1 MSTKYKEKKGYKTDC
16 RSKSDI
22 TDLKQDVR
30 ANTRNITIS
39 KRLIAFGK
47 LFLLFAILI
56 VVPLV
61 LYLLYKDTLF
71 NKVYLLNIPNK
82 LDEFKGFA
90 FIPLILL
97 QIIQII
103 ICIIPGQPIQFAS
116 SYLYGV
122 LGGFLISLGGAFIG
136 TVITYYLAK
145 FLGNDALHVIF
156 GEEKVKSY
164 VRKLNSR
171 RAYVIIFLLY
181 LIPGIPKDFT
191 SYIAGISN
199 IRLRPF
205 IFLSI
210 LGRSPG
216 VLESLLFGTFLAHRN
231 YFGIA
236 MLIIASIIILLIC
249 YIKRD
254 VLLKFIDSYEDS
266 EDNLE
271 V

>member
-1 MSTKYKEKKGYKTDC
+1 MSKKHKEKTENNIECTAKAT
-16 RSKSDI
+16 I
-22 TDLKQDVR
+22 TDLKHDEHV
-30 ANTRNITIS
+30 NTCNISIS
-39 KRLIAFGK
+39 RRLIAFGK

-61 LYLLYKDTLF
+61 LYLLYKDKLF
-71 NKVYLLNIPNK
+71 NKAYLSNR
-82 LDEFKGFA
+82 LDDFKGFA

-97 QIIQII
+97 QIIQIV

-122 LGGFLISLGGAFIG
+122 LGGFLISLVGAFIG

-164 VRKLNSR
+164 VRKLNSS

-181 LIPGIPKDFT
+181 LIPGIPKDVT

-266 EDNLE
+266 EYNLE

>member
-82 LDEFKGFA
+82 LDDFKGFA

-122 LGGFLISLGGAFIG
+122 LGGFLISLVGAFIG

-164 VRKLNSR
+164 VRKLNSS

-181 LIPGIPKDFT
+181 LIPGIPKDVT

>member
-1 MSTKYKEKKGYKTDC
+1 MSKKHKEKTENNIKCTAKAT
-16 RSKSDI
+16 I
-22 TDLKQDVR
+22 TDLKHDEHV
-30 ANTRNITIS
+30 NTCNISIS
-39 KRLIAFGK
+39 RRLIAFGK

-71 NKVYLLNIPNK
+71 NKSYLSNISNK
-82 LDEFKGFA
+82 LDDFKGFA

-97 QIIQII
+97 QIIQIV

-122 LGGFLISLGGAFIG
+122 LGGFLISLVGAFIG

-164 VRKLNSR
+164 VRKLNSS

-181 LIPGIPKDFT
+181 LIPGIPKDVT

>member
-1 MSTKYKEKKGYKTDC
+1 MSKKHKEKTENNIKCTAKAT
-16 RSKSDI
+16 I
-22 TDLKQDVR
+22 TDLKHDEHV
-30 ANTRNITIS
+30 NTCNISIS
-39 KRLIAFGK
+39 RRLIAFGK

-61 LYLLYKDTLF
+61 LYLLYKDKLF
-71 NKVYLLNIPNK
+71 NKAYLSNR
-82 LDEFKGFA
+82 LDDFKGFA

-97 QIIQII
+97 QIIQIV

-122 LGGFLISLGGAFIG
+122 LGGFLISLVGAFIG

-164 VRKLNSR
+164 VRKLNSS

-181 LIPGIPKDFT
+181 LIPGIPKDVT

-266 EDNLE
+266 EYNLE

>member
-1 MSTKYKEKKGYKTDC
+1 MSKKHKEKTENNIECTAKAT
-16 RSKSDI
+16 I

-30 ANTRNITIS
+30 ANTRTITIS

-71 NKVYLLNIPNK
+71 NKVYLLNIPNE
-82 LDEFKGFA
+82 LDDFKDFA

-97 QIIQII
+97 QIIQIV

-122 LGGFLISLGGAFIG
+122 LGGFLISLVGAFIG

-171 RAYVIIFLLY
+171 RAYVIDR
-181 LIPGIPKDFT
+181 K
-191 SYIAGISN
+191 S
-199 IRLRPF
+199 
-205 IFLSI
+205 
-210 LGRSPG
+210 
-216 VLESLLFGTFLAHRN
+216 V
-231 YFGIA
+231 
-236 MLIIASIIILLIC
+236 
-249 YIKRD
+249 
-254 VLLKFIDSYEDS
+254 V
-266 EDNLE
+266 
-271 V
+271 

>member
-71 NKVYLLNIPNK
+71 NKDYLSNISNR
-82 LDEFKGFA
+82 LDDFKGFA

-122 LGGFLISLGGAFIG
+122 LGGFLISLVGAFIG

-181 LIPGIPKDFT
+181 LIPGLPKDFT

-199 IRLRPF
+199 IKLRPF

>member
-1 MSTKYKEKKGYKTDC
+1 MSTKHKEKTENNIECTAKAT
-16 RSKSDI
+16 I
-22 TDLKQDVR
+22 TDLKHDEHV
-30 ANTRNITIS
+30 NTCNISIS
-39 KRLIAFGK
+39 RRLIAFGK

-71 NKVYLLNIPNK
+71 NKAYLSNR
-82 LDEFKGFA
+82 LDDFKGFA

-97 QIIQII
+97 QIIQIV

-116 SYLYGV
+116 SYLYGI
-122 LGGFLISLGGAFIG
+122 LGGFLISLVGAFIG

-171 RAYVIIFLLY
+171 RAYVIIFLIY

-199 IRLRPF
+199 IKIKPF
-205 IFLSI
+205 IFISI

-216 VLESLLFGTFLAHRN
+216 ILESLLFGMFLAHRN
-231 YFGIA
+231 YLGIA
-236 MLIIASIIILLIC
+236 FLIIVSIIIMLFC

-254 VLLKFIDSYEDS
+254 LLLKFIDSYEDS
-266 EDNLE
+266 EDSLE

>member
-1 MSTKYKEKKGYKTDC
+1 MSKKHKEKTENNIKCTAKAT
-16 RSKSDI
+16 I
-22 TDLKQDVR
+22 TDLKHDEHV
-30 ANTRNITIS
+30 NTCNISIS
-39 KRLIAFGK
+39 RRLIAFGK

-71 NKVYLLNIPNK
+71 NKAYLSNR
-82 LDEFKGFA
+82 LDDFKGFA

-97 QIIQII
+97 QIIQIV

-122 LGGFLISLGGAFIG
+122 LGGFLISLVGAFIG

-164 VRKLNSR
+164 VRKLNSS

-181 LIPGIPKDFT
+181 LIPGIPKDVT

>member
-71 NKVYLLNIPNK
+71 NKDYLSNISNR
-82 LDEFKGFA
+82 LDDFKGFA

-122 LGGFLISLGGAFIG
+122 LGGFLISLVGAFIG
-136 TVITYYLAK
+136 TVITYYL
-145 FLGNDALHVIF
+145 DALHVIF

-181 LIPGIPKDFT
+181 LIPGLPKDFT

-199 IRLRPF
+199 IKLRPF

>member
-1 MSTKYKEKKGYKTDC
+1 MSTKHKEKTENNIECTAKAT
-16 RSKSDI
+16 I

-71 NKVYLLNIPNK
+71 NKDYLSNISNR
-82 LDEFKGFA
+82 LDDFKGFA

-97 QIIQII
+97 QIIQIV

-122 LGGFLISLGGAFIG
+122 LGGFLISLVGAFIG

-164 VRKLNSR
+164 VRKLNSS

-181 LIPGIPKDFT
+181 LIPGIPKDVT

>member
-1 MSTKYKEKKGYKTDC
+1 MSKKHKEKTENNIKCTAKAT
-16 RSKSDI
+16 I
-22 TDLKQDVR
+22 TDLKHDEHV
-30 ANTRNITIS
+30 NTCNISIS
-39 KRLIAFGK
+39 RRLIAFGK

-61 LYLLYKDTLF
+61 LYLLYKDKLF
-71 NKVYLLNIPNK
+71 NKAYLSNR
-82 LDEFKGFA
+82 LDDFKGFA

-97 QIIQII
+97 QIIQIV

-116 SYLYGV
+116 SYFYGV
-122 LGGFLISLGGAFIG
+122 LGGFLISLVGALIG

-164 VRKLNSR
+164 VRKLNSS

-181 LIPGIPKDFT
+181 LIPGIPKDVT

-231 YFGIA
+231 YLGIA

>member
-1 MSTKYKEKKGYKTDC
+1 MSKKHKEKTENNIKCTAKAT
-16 RSKSDI
+16 I
-22 TDLKQDVR
+22 TDLNHDEHV
-30 ANTRNITIS
+30 NTCNISIS
-39 KRLIAFGK
+39 RRLIAFGK

-61 LYLLYKDTLF
+61 LYLLYKDKLF
-71 NKVYLLNIPNK
+71 NKAYLSNR
-82 LDEFKGFA
+82 LDDFKGFA

-97 QIIQII
+97 QIIQIV

-122 LGGFLISLGGAFIG
+122 LGGFLISLVGAFIG

-164 VRKLNSR
+164 VRKLNSS

-181 LIPGIPKDFT
+181 LIPGIPKDVT

>member
-1 MSTKYKEKKGYKTDC
+1 MSKKHKEKTENNIKCTAKAT
-16 RSKSDI
+16 I
-22 TDLKQDVR
+22 TDLKHDEHV
-30 ANTRNITIS
+30 NTCNISIS
-39 KRLIAFGK
+39 RRLIAFGK

-61 LYLLYKDTLF
+61 LYLLYKDKLF
-71 NKVYLLNIPNK
+71 NKAYLSNR
-82 LDEFKGFA
+82 LDDFKGFA

-97 QIIQII
+97 QIIQIV

-122 LGGFLISLGGAFIG
+122 LGGFLISLVGAFIG

-164 VRKLNSR
+164 VRKLNSS

-181 LIPGIPKDFT
+181 LIPGIPKDVT

>member
-1 MSTKYKEKKGYKTDC
+1 MSKKHKEKTENNIKCTAKAT
-16 RSKSDI
+16 I
-22 TDLKQDVR
+22 TDLKHDEHV
-30 ANTRNITIS
+30 NTCNISIS
-39 KRLIAFGK
+39 RRLIAFGK

-61 LYLLYKDTLF
+61 LYLLYKDKLF
-71 NKVYLLNIPNK
+71 NKAYLSNR
-82 LDEFKGFA
+82 LDDFKGFA

-97 QIIQII
+97 QIIQIV

-122 LGGFLISLGGAFIG
+122 LGGFLISLVGAFIG

-171 RAYVIIFLLY
+171 RAYVIIFLIY

-199 IRLRPF
+199 IKIKPF
-205 IFLSI
+205 IFISI

-216 VLESLLFGTFLAHRN
+216 ILESLLFGMFLAHRN
-231 YFGIA
+231 YLGIA
-236 MLIIASIIILLIC
+236 FLIIVSIIIMLFC

-254 VLLKFIDSYEDS
+254 LLLKFIDSYEDS
-266 EDNLE
+266 EDSLE

>member
-1 MSTKYKEKKGYKTDC
+1 MSKKHKEKTENNIKCTAKAT
-16 RSKSDI
+16 I
-22 TDLKQDVR
+22 TDLKHDEHV
-30 ANTRNITIS
+30 NTCNISIS
-39 KRLIAFGK
+39 RRLIAFGK

-61 LYLLYKDTLF
+61 LYLLYKDKLF
-71 NKVYLLNIPNK
+71 NKAYLSNR
-82 LDEFKGFA
+82 LDDFKGFA

-97 QIIQII
+97 QIIQIV

-122 LGGFLISLGGAFIG
+122 LGGFLISLVGAFIG

-181 LIPGIPKDFT
+181 LIPGIPKDVT